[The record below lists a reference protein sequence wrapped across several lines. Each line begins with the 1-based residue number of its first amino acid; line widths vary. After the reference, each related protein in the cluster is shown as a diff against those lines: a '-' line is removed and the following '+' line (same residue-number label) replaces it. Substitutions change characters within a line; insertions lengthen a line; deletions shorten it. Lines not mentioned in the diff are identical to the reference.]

1 LKAMCSRSRQ
11 TERLIEGWKAEE
23 EKPFT
28 GWDFSYL
35 DGRMLLEQ
43 PPWSY
48 SNRARDLMRTSASV
62 LDIATGG
69 GERLLSM
76 RDSWPDIVVATEG
89 YPPNFELAGRRLEPL
104 GVRVV
109 ELNNDEYSPMPFED
123 GEFSLVLNRHG
134 ALNVSEIAR
143 MLVSGGRLLTRQ
155 VHGLWAQDLLAAFDA
170 TPQWPDATPQK
181 YAPLMRAAGLSVVDV
196 QEWSGR
202 LAFTDV
208 GAVVYY
214 LKAVPWLI
222 PGFSVASHT
231 ANLMALQE
239 QVQSGGELVYE
250 ARNYLMEAVKP

>member
-1 LKAMCSRSRQ
+1 MGAFSQHQAK
-11 TERLIEGWKAEE
+11 LIEGWKAEE

-48 SNRARDLMRTSASV
+48 STRARRLMRESSSV

-76 RDSWPDIVVATEG
+76 RDCWPDTVVVTEG
-89 YPPNFELAGRRLEPL
+89 YPPNLELARRRLEPL
-104 GVRVV
+104 AVRVV
-109 ELNNDEYSPMPFED
+109 EANNDEYSPMPFED
-123 GEFSLVLNRHG
+123 GEFALVLNRHA
-134 ALNVSEIAR
+134 ALHVDEIAR
-143 MLVSGGRLLTRQ
+143 ILAPGGRLLTRQ

-170 TPQWPDATPQK
+170 SPQWPEATPEN
-181 YAPLMRAAGLSVVDV
+181 YVPRLRAAGFKVVDL
-196 QEWSGR
+196 QNWEGR

-208 GAVVYY
+208 GAIVYY
-214 LKAVPWLI
+214 LKAVPWLV

-231 ANLMALQE
+231 LNLLALQE
-239 QVQSGGELVYE
+239 QIEIQGELVYE
-250 ARNYLMEAVKP
+250 ARNYLMEAQKSG